1 MGASGRNETDLIQ
14 RTHSHQYG
22 CILRVAEGASFL
34 SLGDQTAVFSE
45 PAQRIYGLNHMAANI
60 WCRLEE
66 RQTPSVISGEL
77 IKSGVTPHLA
87 SEYVDQAIR
96 MWLKLGLLKIDC
108 GANRDQLHLE
118 NSFTVIVGKLK
129 VTIQATS
136 ERLAQRLSP
145 LFGDHVV
152 PADGYGDI
160 FHVVEHDRLI
170 HVFHNELNVICCDVN
185 ELAPSLKAYVTEQIV
200 TRSPP
205 DVVFHAAHLVR
216 GERSILISGA
226 PGAGKTTLA
235 LHLMNAEF
243 EYRADDIVLIAPD
256 GNVTGVPFAPTVKS
270 GAWEMVNKIY
280 PELNDAIIHRRPDG
294 KRVRYLKPE
303 RIVKNGRCP
312 VGWIVF
318 IKRNSD
324 GPANLKPLGRVDAL
338 GRLMEGSFSP
348 GGKLTHAACNA
359 IKQTLVNANS
369 FELTYS
375 SAADASNAIVSL
387 CDD

>member
-1 MGASGRNETDLIQ
+1 MGTPRHNEIDLMQ
-14 RTHSHQYG
+14 RTDNHQHSYV
-22 CILRVAEGASFL
+22 LRVAEGASFL
-34 SLGDQTAVFSE
+34 SLDDQTAVFSE
-45 PAQRIYGLNHMAANI
+45 PAQRIYGLNNMAANI

-87 SEYVDQAIR
+87 REYVDQAIR

-108 GANRDQLHLE
+108 GADRDNLRRE
-118 NSFTVIVGKLK
+118 NSFAVNVGKLK

-136 ERLAQRLSP
+136 ELLARLSP
-145 LFGDHVV
+145 LFCDHVIA
-152 PADGYGDI
+152 ADGHGDI

-185 ELAPSLKAYVTEQIV
+185 ELAPSLKAYITEQIV
-200 TRSPP
+200 TKSPP
-205 DVVFHAAHLVR
+205 DVVFHAACLVR

-270 GAWEMVNKIY
+270 GAWEKVNKIY
-280 PELNDAIIHRRPDG
+280 PELNDALIHRRPDG
-294 KRVRYLKPE
+294 KRVRYLKPA
-303 RIVKNGRCP
+303 RTVKNGRCP
-312 VGWIVF
+312 VGWIIF

-324 GPANLKPLGRVDAL
+324 GPANLKPLSRVDAL

-359 IKQTLVNANS
+359 IKRTLVNANS

-375 SAADASNAIVSL
+375 NATDASNAIARL

>member
-1 MGASGRNETDLIQ
+1 MGTPGHNEIDLIE
-14 RTHSHQYG
+14 RADSLQYG

-34 SLGDQTAVFSE
+34 SLDDQTAVFSE
-45 PAQRIYGLNHMAANI
+45 PAQRIYGLNNMAANI

-66 RQTPSVISGEL
+66 RQTPAVISGEL
-77 IKSGVTPHLA
+77 IKSGVTPRLA
-87 SEYVDQAIR
+87 REYVDQAIR

-108 GANRDQLHLE
+108 AADRDKHHQE
-118 NSFTVIVGKLK
+118 NSFTVNVGKLK
-129 VTIQATS
+129 VTIQARS
-136 ERLAQRLSP
+136 ELLARLSP
-145 LFGDHVV
+145 LFGGHVV
-152 PADGYGDI
+152 PADDHGDI

-185 ELAPSLKAYVTEQIV
+185 ELAPSLKAYITEQIV

-216 GERSILISGA
+216 GERSILVGGE

-294 KRVRYLKPE
+294 KRVRYLKPA
-303 RIVKNGRCP
+303 RIAQNGSYP
-312 VGWIVF
+312 VGWIIF

-324 GPANLKPLGRVDAL
+324 GPANLKPLSRVDAL
-338 GRLMEGSFSP
+338 SRLMEGSFSP

-359 IKQTLVNANS
+359 IKRTLVNANS

-375 SAADASNAIVSL
+375 NATDASNAIVRL